1 MGSDWDTVT
10 PIFLPIDVNV
20 IICIESGGTL

>member
-1 MGSDWDTVT
+1 MGGDWDTVT
-10 PIFLPIDVNV
+10 PIFLLINVNV